1 MRTTIKKILNSLV
14 TQDLGFMVFYTDDEG
29 VSHNYSVYTN
39 DQFRQIAKQLFGG
52 RVYDDWE
59 DDSDEGDAAI
69 DFYSSYSVWRT
80 SRQETY
86 GRRMYA
92 LSVKFNPLENYNSHE
107 YTKHEFEHGEK
118 VDLSFDGR
126 KDTTTDDTYT
136 DHTFTDYKETTKDD
150 TYTDHTYTQFKEQ
163 NDVGQRTTTR
173 NVSADDAQGFVP
185 NDQTIESGATDS
197 KTTTGSYR
205 DQRGGTNGIEK
216 TTTGS
221 YKDQR
226 GFTNG
231 LINEKTG
238 TETTEHS
245 GKDTEEITQDRAGNI
260 GVTTSQQMLAS
271 DLDLLRYDITMMAIR
286 EFVQLYTFI
295 SSEVD

>member
-1 MRTTIKKILNSLV
+1 MRSTIKKILTNLS
-14 TQDLGFMVFYTDDEG
+14 TQDLGFVVFYMDEEG
-29 VSHNYSVYTN
+29 VSHNYTVYTN
-39 DQFRQIAKQLFGG
+39 DQFRQIAKQLFGA

-80 SRQETY
+80 TRQETY

-92 LSVKFNPLENYNSHE
+92 LSIKFNPLENYNGHE
-107 YTKHEFEHGEK
+107 YTKREFEHGEK

-136 DHTFTDYKETTKDD
+136 DHTFTNYKEKTTDD
-150 TYTDHTYTQFKEQ
+150 TYTDHTFTQFKEQ
-163 NDVGQRTTTR
+163 NDIGQRTTTH
-173 NVSADDAQGFVP
+173 NVSADDASNFVP
-185 NDQTIESGATDS
+185 NDQTIEGAAIDS
-197 KTTTGSYR
+197 
-205 DQRGGTNGIEK
+205 K

-226 GFTNG
+226 GYTNG
-231 LINEKTG
+231 IEKTTTGSFKEQRGFTDGIVNEKTG

-245 GKDTEEITQDRAGNI
+245 GKDTEEITQDRAGNL

-286 EFVQLYTFI
+286 EFMQIYTFI
-295 SSEVD
+295 SLEVD